1 MKRQHKPISII
12 EKLLDSHYQP
22 NKAEMEQEYDM
33 PKASMDKIKQAF
45 FSPSEGAG
53 RPKPA

>member
-1 MKRQHKPISII
+1 MMISVFVYLKRLPKR
-12 EKLLDSHYQP
+12 
-22 NKAEMEQEYDM
+22 MEQEYDM

-53 RPKPA
+53 RPKSA